1 MITDEIIHTCLNIH
15 VARAALAS
23 IGGDLAARVDAR
35 AKRANVTS
43 GAVVARMVKDFSRSA
58 GDDEWD
64 GLDEAARGAD
74 QPILSGLGYI
84 LGAALSKDAER
95 RFFVEGPRFAPW
107 ASQASHGR
115 ASYREA

>member
-84 LGAALSKDAER
+84 LGAALNKDAER
-95 RFFVEGPRFAPW
+95 RFFVEGPRFAHRPSD
-107 ASQASHGR
+107 ASRGYAS
-115 ASYREA
+115 SI